1 MSKVKALVTVLCPV
15 TKKELNCFFLVYSPK
30 EYSEEI
36 KAFIKEK
43 ILDPSPSYLLTHE
56 FGTGGKHHHVNYIYY
71 ASSRD
76 GATEKR
82 RLLRVR
88 RDFLPPLMK
97 VRKVANLANIV
108 NYITKGNYDL

>member
-1 MSKVKALVTVLCPV
+1 MSKVKAPVTVLCPV
-15 TKKELNCFFLVYSPK
+15 TKKELSCFFLVYSPK

-36 KAFIKEK
+36 NAFIKEK

-76 GATEKR
+76 GANEKR
-82 RLLRVR
+82 RLIRANKIL
-88 RDFLPPLMK
+88 LPPLAK
-97 VRKVANLANIV
+97 VRKVANLANTV

>member
-1 MSKVKALVTVLCPV
+1 MSKAPPTVLCPV
-15 TKKELNCFFLVYSPK
+15 TKKQLNCFYLVYSPK

-36 KAFIKEK
+36 NEFIRAK

-56 FGTGGKHHHVNYIYY
+56 FGNGGNHHHVNYIYY

-76 GATEKR
+76 GAVEKK
-82 RLLRVR
+82 RLIRANKIL
-88 RDFLPPLMK
+88 LPPLAK
-97 VRKVANLANIV
+97 VRKVANLANTV